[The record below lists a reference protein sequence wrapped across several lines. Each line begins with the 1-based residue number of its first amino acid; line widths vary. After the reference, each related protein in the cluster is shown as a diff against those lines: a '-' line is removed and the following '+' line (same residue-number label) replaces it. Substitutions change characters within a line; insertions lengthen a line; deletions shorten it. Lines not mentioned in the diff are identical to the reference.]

1 MVLLRKSTPQKT
13 NLQTAAELGVG
24 YQQDSI
30 DSADKQIGKS
40 GIKTVVE
47 NGQVIKLTKSKEGI
61 ISRTLL
67 TKHWSDWIDYWAIDW
82 DFANRKEIVNIK
94 NKVTGELEAM
104 WTGDF
109 IFENEWQS
117 YRTKKDRN
125 IELKSIPY
133 ELTVGTRKIAIK
145 VVDIFGNDTM
155 KIIEVKAGK

>member
-1 MVLLRKSTPQKT
+1 MVLLRNSPPQKT

-40 GIKTVVE
+40 SIKTVVE